1 MEGQYIDLLIQDN
14 DLVLDLSRQPAPIQD
29 RASIAQDIA
38 HMIRDSGLLV
48 TLVAERDRLRQR
60 DCIQQL
66 ELLVED
72 DERLVPGTA
81 QIIEQEPGVYLVTA
95 TTLAFGQ
102 IEVSGVKA

>member
-1 MEGQYIDLLIQDN
+1 MSEYIDLLIQDN
-14 DLVLDLSRQPAPIQD
+14 DLVLDLSRQPLLIDD

-48 TLVAERDRLRQR
+48 TLVAERDRLKQR

-66 ELLVED
+66 ELLVEN

-81 QIIEQEPGVYLVTA
+81 LITQLEPGQYLVTA
-95 TTLAFGQ
+95 TTLKFGT
-102 IEVSGVKA
+102 IEVTF

>member
-1 MEGQYIDLLIQDN
+1 MSEYIDLLIVNN
-14 DLVLDLSRQPAPIQD
+14 DLALDAGRQPLLVDD

-66 ELLVED
+66 ELLVET

-81 QIIEQEPGVYLVTA
+81 QIAQVEPGQYLVTA
-95 TTLAFGQ
+95 KTLKFGS
-102 IEVSGVKA
+102 IEVSL

>member
-1 MEGQYIDLLIQDN
+1 MSEYIDLLIQDN
-14 DLVLDLSRQPAPIQD
+14 DLVLDLSRQPLLIDD

-48 TLVAERDRLRQR
+48 TLVAERDRLKQR

-66 ELLVED
+66 ELLVEA

-81 QIIEQEPGVYLVTA
+81 LINQLEPGQYLVTA
-95 TTLAFGQ
+95 TTLKFGT
-102 IEVSGVKA
+102 IEVTL

>member
-1 MEGQYIDLLIQDN
+1 MSEYVDLLIAGN
-14 DLVLDLSRQPAPIQD
+14 DLVLDPSNQPVLIDD

-60 DCIQQL
+60 DCIQQM
-66 ELLVED
+66 ELLVEA

-81 QIIEQEPGVYLVTA
+81 RILQTGLGQYLVTA
-95 TTLAFGQ
+95 STVKFGDVKVTL
-102 IEVSGVKA
+102 

>member
-1 MEGQYIDLLIQDN
+1 MSEYIDLLIVGN
-14 DLVLDLSRQPAPIQD
+14 DLVLDLSRQPLLIDD

-48 TLVAERDRLRQR
+48 TLVAERDRLKQR

-66 ELLVED
+66 ELLVEA

-81 QIIEQEPGVYLVTA
+81 QITQLQPGQYLVTA
-95 TTLAFGQ
+95 TTLKFGN
-102 IEVSGVKA
+102 IEVAL

>member
-1 MEGQYIDLLIQDN
+1 MSEYIDLWIADN
-14 DLVLDLSRQPAPIQD
+14 DLVLDPSRQPLLIDD

-38 HMIRDSGLLV
+38 HMIRESGLLV

-66 ELLVED
+66 ELLVEA

-81 QIIEQEPGVYLVTA
+81 RIVELQPGHYLVTGR
-95 TTLAFGQ
+95 TTAFGE
-102 IEVSGVKA
+102 IEVTL

>member
-1 MEGQYIDLLIQDN
+1 MSEYVDLLIVDN
-14 DLVLDLSRQPAPIQD
+14 DLALDPSRQPLLVDD
-29 RASIAQDIA
+29 RACIAQDIA

-72 DERLVPGTA
+72 DQRLVPGTA
-81 QIIEQEPGVYLVTA
+81 RITQQEPGVYLVTA
-95 TTLAFGQ
+95 KTLKFGS
-102 IEVSGVKA
+102 IEVSL

>member
-1 MEGQYIDLLIQDN
+1 MSEYVDLLIVNN
-14 DLVLDLSRQPAPIQD
+14 DLALDPSSQPLLIND
-29 RASIAQDIA
+29 RACIAQDIA

-72 DERLVPGTA
+72 DQRLVPGTA
-81 QIIEQEPGVYLVTA
+81 RITQQEPGVYLVTA
-95 TTLAFGQ
+95 KTLKFGS
-102 IEVSGVKA
+102 IEVSL